1 MLSASASLVAA
12 VLASSRLICGRV
24 GLQLTSTKALSAIQ
38 TFINICTARR
48 STTTPALFRIKRFS
62 DGSFQKKQSFQNK
75 HDPHRIHVSAAK
87 FRKIAA
93 GRGRLCSRLE
103 IDCMCTSHAMNA
115 AELASCAQQLSRTS
129 RCVYVPVYLAA
140 VPCRVVA
147 LTTPGLLARVA
158 RRRGW
163 WRPQSSR

>member
-1 MLSASASLVAA
+1 MEGWVFSSPVQKLFLQYKHSSTFVPRDGVPQRPHSFESRGFLTVLSK
-12 VLASSRLICGRV
+12 RNNHFK
-24 GLQLTSTKALSAIQ
+24 TSTIRTESMFPQ
-38 TFINICTARR
+38 
-48 STTTPALFRIKRFS
+48 
-62 DGSFQKKQSFQNK
+62 Q
-75 HDPHRIHVSAAK
+75 
-87 FRKIAA
+87 RKIAA